1 MHDIKIA
8 LLTKNIGLMLTFSS
22 MYISNLQLDWL
33 LATAYNIQIF
43 IVVIYY
49 WIDFYLQLYVWRLLV
64 RPAWSGWAQVTS
76 RRRMKKCSTTQ
87 QSFPS
92 KVIPL
97 NPCPL
102 QLPPSALPPQTSPL
116 NIVPSTP
123 NLQPCHLNP
132 SLSTPTSQPQPLN
145 PNLNLIVLLFAII
158 LPFTKKQAILLH
170 GASIYKLWSCDPK
183 SIRTHY
189 M

>member
-8 LLTKNIGLMLTFSS
+8 LLTKNIGLMLFILVIYSW
-22 MYISNLQLDWL
+22 IGFWRQL
-33 LATAYNIQIF
+33 TIF

-97 NPCPL
+97 NSCPL
-102 QLPPSALPPQTSPL
+102 QLPPWTLPPQTSPL

-123 NLQPCHLNP
+123 NLQPCLLNP

-145 PNLNLIVLLFAII
+145 PNLNLIIVLLFAII

>member
-8 LLTKNIGLMLTFSS
+8 LLTKNIGLMLFILVIYSW
-22 MYISNLQLDWL
+22 IGFWRQL
-33 LATAYNIQIF
+33 TIF

-87 QSFPS
+87 QFYPS

-97 NPCPL
+97 NSCPL
-102 QLPPSALPPQTSPL
+102 QLPPWTLPPQTSPL
-116 NIVPSTP
+116 NIMSPQPPTFSPAFSTP
-123 NLQPCHLNP
+123 AF
-132 SLSTPTSQPQPLN
+132 QPQPLN
-145 PNLNLIVLLFAII
+145 LNLIIVLLFAII